1 MKEEER
7 PLNLEEI
14 QSVHMIGIGGIG
26 MSGLAHILLDR
37 GIKVSGS
44 DRDESDTTRRL
55 KDYGAVIYTGHEA
68 SHVKKEVDWLVYSAA
83 IPSDNPERQEAML
96 LKIPEM
102 DRAELL
108 GKIMNSYP
116 QSVAVAG
123 SHGKTT
129 TTALLSCLLEWAGLD
144 PTVLVGG
151 FLNEIGGNVKVSQ
164 GPCLVTEACEYH
176 GSFLRFPAR
185 IGIVLNIDL
194 DHLDYFENLAAIQAV
209 FGDFAEQLPPDG
221 LLVMNGDDANSAHL
235 ARVADCPVIRFGLC
249 EECDLKASNLDMD
262 SSGRY
267 SFTARFRERNLGRF
281 TLGVPGK
288 HHVHNALASIAVALE
303 LGVSG
308 ETLRNILP
316 DFHGLHRRFESLG
329 NWQDV
334 TVVDDYAHHPAEI
347 LATLQTARSAVSPRG
362 KVYCIFQPHTY
373 TRTLA
378 LMNEFADA
386 LALADGVVVTD
397 IFAAREPDRGLVH
410 SRDLVK
416 EVLIRGGKAIYAA
429 TPEDASKEAA
439 RLASAGDM
447 ILTVGAGPVNELV
460 PLLEEELNAGDRNA
474 GER

>member
-1 MKEEER
+1 MKDENQR
-7 PLNLEEI
+7 LDLKNI

-26 MSGLAHILLDR
+26 MSALAHILLDQ
-37 GIKVSGS
+37 GIRISGS
-44 DRDESDTTRRL
+44 DREESDTTRRL
-55 KDYGAVIYTGHEA
+55 KDRGAIIYTGHEA
-68 SHVKKEVDWLVYSAA
+68 SHVKEVDWLVYSAA
-83 IPSDNPERQEAML
+83 IPKDNPERQEAL
-96 LKIPEM
+96 LKKIPEM

-108 GKIMNSYP
+108 GKIMKLYP

-129 TTALLSCLLEWAGLD
+129 TTAMLSCLLEWAGLD

-151 FLNEIGGNVKVSQ
+151 YLNEIGGNVKVGK
-164 GPCLVTEACEYH
+164 GPHLVTEACEYH
-176 GSFLRFPAR
+176 GSFLRFPPR

-209 FGDFAEQLPPDG
+209 FGDFVEQLPPEG

-249 EECDLKASNLDMD
+249 QDCDLKASNLEVDD
-262 SSGRY
+262 SGRY
-267 SFTARFRERNLGRF
+267 SFTVRFQERNLGRF
-281 TLGVPGK
+281 TLGIPGK
-288 HHVHNALASIAVALE
+288 HHVHNALASLAVALE

-308 ETLRNILP
+308 EKLKEILS

-329 NWQDV
+329 NWHDV

-378 LMNEFADA
+378 LLNEFADA

-416 EVLIRGGKAIYAA
+416 EILTRGGKAIYAA
-429 TPEDASKEAA
+429 TPDEAA
-439 RLASAGDM
+439 GEAASLAAAGDM
-447 ILTVGAGPVNELV
+447 ILTMGAGPVNELA
-460 PLLEEELNAGDRNA
+460 PMLENQLGIKNDE
-474 GER
+474 